1 MGRKML
7 IPLLVGVAFFFYCT
21 SVRAYPFQLALL
33 MGIAALLLSWAA
45 LRTWDQLREIF
56 RE

>member
-1 MGRKML
+1 ML
-7 IPLLVGVAFFFYCT
+7 IPLFVGVAGFFYFT
-21 SVRAYPFQLALL
+21 SVRGYPFQLALL

-45 LRTWDQLREIF
+45 LRTWEQLREIF